1 MNTSR
6 ESRTD
11 ALLQPRMR
19 TWRDEGRLIDR
30 LGTLSHAVDWA
41 APAIVVLLTAF
52 LLLERTPSREPLLY
66 GAMMA
71 MLGVLTWVSARSRGA
86 YGLWAIYIGG
96 FALFSL
102 LRSFTDETGIPTHI
116 GDLVEAEKAVAFGT
130 VPTVWLQQRFFDPTD
145 IGWLDRATTYVHWS
159 YFALPHIFAA
169 YLYFQRR
176 DLFQRYVLL
185 FVGVLAVGLVVY
197 TMFPAAPPWVASL
210 RGQLDPTYKV
220 VTEVGSELNVNIYQY
235 FDNRLRDSNPV
246 AAMPSIHMAVSFA
259 VLLIAFRRSFFLG
272 FMALLYNV
280 AMAFSLVYAGEHYII
295 DIAAGMMVTL
305 LVYGA
310 IELWFHYRERAGPAM
325 APLEAG
331 PEPLPLPLPQTVAVA
346 VEAEAA
352 EEAAYVVSH
361 RD

>member
-1 MNTSR
+1 
-6 ESRTD
+6 
-11 ALLQPRMR
+11 MR
-19 TWRDEGRLIDR
+19 TWRNEGRLIDR
-30 LGTLSHAVDWA
+30 LGFLSQAVDWA

-52 LLLERTPSREPLLY
+52 LLLERTPTREPLLY
-66 GAMMA
+66 AALVG
-71 MLGVLTWVSARSRGA
+71 MLAVLTWVSARSRGA
-86 YGLWAIYIGG
+86 YGMWALYIGG
-96 FALFSL
+96 FAMFSL

-130 VPTVWLQQRFFDPTD
+130 VPTVWLQGQFFDPTN

-185 FVGVLAVGLVVY
+185 FVGVLTVGLVMY
-197 TMFPAAPPWVASL
+197 TVFPAAPPWVASL

-259 VLLIAFRRSFFLG
+259 VMLIAFRRSFVLG
-272 FMALLYNV
+272 FMALLYCF
-280 AMAFSLVYAGEHYII
+280 AMGFSLVYAGEHYII
-295 DIAAGMMVTL
+295 DIGAGILVTL
-305 LVYGA
+305 LVYA
-310 IELWFHYRERAGPAM
+310 AMETWFHLQERRTGRVM
-325 APLEAG
+325 APMEVEGDPGRGSA
-331 PEPLPLPLPQTVAVA
+331 PLPQPLAVP
-346 VEAEAA
+346 VEAQAG
-352 EEAAYVVSH
+352 EEASYAVSR